1 MPNFFVV
8 FIIVFLALWDVTV
21 IIINELQLF
30 KVQLFNLKKYYVTL
44 GKDYRI
50 YMFLNKN
57 VNPIIWDEKEKK
69 DFFSRRIIPAFHY
82 SNIPL
87 FQYSIA
93 APFTP
98 LESPGIYSGD
108 DIINRVSS
116 LLRAG

>member
-1 MPNFFVV
+1 MWKLSEEWNTG
-8 FIIVFLALWDVTV
+8 ILEYW
-21 IIINELQLF
+21 
-30 KVQLFNLKKYYVTL
+30 VQQ
-44 GKDYRI
+44 
-50 YMFLNKN
+50 KN
-57 VNPIIWDEKEKK
+57 QEKK

-87 FQYSIA
+87 FLVPSFQHSII

-98 LESPGIYSGD
+98 LESAGIYSGD